1 MFEIKDN
8 KVFMDLIHGYISVP
22 KCFVQNIIDTE
33 MYQRLR
39 NVDQTGM
46 RILYPDAK
54 HDRFGHCLGV
64 YYLGCKAVDAL
75 LDNFSKD
82 TYWNICS
89 NNRKILF
96 WAKNKILFLIA
107 CLLHDIGHTPF
118 SHSLEEMV
126 LTGRQGSGSTLDFKQ
141 ELINL
146 ISNMEKNS
154 EIIEMKDINAAPH
167 EQMGARYILEHMKK
181 NLEAVYD
188 DLIKE
193 NFPGGEVNSFLFSEN
208 YDGKLVLEKGN
219 LDEDLCFIARMILGL
234 KYKGYEPE
242 KQIRNCFVELLNND
256 NFDVDKLD
264 YILRDTHMSGIANVN
279 VDVERLLGSIT
290 IVTKTV
296 YKEINNFKEK
306 FCGQTIYELS
316 CLNKLFSEKQE
327 HNLHLKGQYK
337 VSIILYPDTEV
348 KIKRGSDYEK
358 LKSRES
364 DGKIIVHKDLYFSD
378 STDLYV
384 DGKQELA
391 NESKKGLYWKGGS
404 EQSCFIKNAH
414 IEEKNFEFTIASNS
428 EFELWV
434 NGECDIQLKGKFN
447 SNGVINILDEL
458 EISGELDNLIMI
470 GNNLTERIPDKNI
483 YNEFSVG
490 YKKQAM
496 NVIANVLKARDYLYL
511 WVYAHHK
518 VVYYANY
525 LLPILSNI
533 VFEERKDWA
542 LEYKSLEYL
551 DDFYVWTQIKDAY
564 INVLENEEKELCQ
577 ELFSRCY
584 KKSLYKSLAEYDL
597 VFKKFSTEEKVE
609 IKNWLLSNLCEER
622 TTLDINGKKTGGY
635 LKENILK
642 QLHKCGEENGYTDVK
657 YIKDIVYV
665 EASYKAKPINPHKT
679 LIHMGNKVIAMEEI
693 PLLND
698 KGSISNKA
706 KHYFYLYYTVDD
718 MCQEKEKLVIDL
730 KKTICLFLEKNVFL
744 EEKLN

>member
-1 MFEIKDN
+1 
-8 KVFMDLIHGYISVP
+8 
-22 KCFVQNIIDTE
+22 
-33 MYQRLR
+33 
-39 NVDQTGM
+39 
-46 RILYPDAK
+46 
-54 HDRFGHCLGV
+54 
-64 YYLGCKAVDAL
+64 
-75 LDNFSKD
+75 
-82 TYWNICS
+82 
-89 NNRKILF
+89 
-96 WAKNKILFLIA
+96 
-107 CLLHDIGHTPF
+107 
-118 SHSLEEMV
+118 
-126 LTGRQGSGSTLDFKQ
+126 
-141 ELINL
+141 
-146 ISNMEKNS
+146 
-154 EIIEMKDINAAPH
+154 
-167 EQMGARYILEHMKK
+167 
-181 NLEAVYD
+181 
-188 DLIKE
+188 
-193 NFPGGEVNSFLFSEN
+193 
-208 YDGKLVLEKGN
+208 
-219 LDEDLCFIARMILGL
+219 
-234 KYKGYEPE
+234 
-242 KQIRNCFVELLNND
+242 
-256 NFDVDKLD
+256 
-264 YILRDTHMSGIANVN
+264 
-279 VDVERLLGSIT
+279 
-290 IVTKTV
+290 
-296 YKEINNFKEK
+296 
-306 FCGQTIYELS
+306 
-316 CLNKLFSEKQE
+316 
-327 HNLHLKGQYK
+327 
-337 VSIILYPDTEV
+337 
-348 KIKRGSDYEK
+348 
-358 LKSRES
+358 
-364 DGKIIVHKDLYFSD
+364 
-378 STDLYV
+378 
-384 DGKQELA
+384 
-391 NESKKGLYWKGGS
+391 
-404 EQSCFIKNAH
+404 
-414 IEEKNFEFTIASNS
+414 
-428 EFELWV
+428 
-434 NGECDIQLKGKFN
+434 
-447 SNGVINILDEL
+447 
-458 EISGELDNLIMI
+458 
-470 GNNLTERIPDKNI
+470 
-483 YNEFSVG
+483 
-490 YKKQAM
+490 M